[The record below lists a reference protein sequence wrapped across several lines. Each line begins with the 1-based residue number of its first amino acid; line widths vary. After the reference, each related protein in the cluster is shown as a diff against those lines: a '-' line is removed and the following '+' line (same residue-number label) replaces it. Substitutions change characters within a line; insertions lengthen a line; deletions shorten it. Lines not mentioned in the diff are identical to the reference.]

1 MLKKIVLIIT
11 LLLLGFAVSKSDS
24 FKVFYAI
31 FIQSNS
37 IVELKSGNEIFDRY
51 IGKRYCTTDIL
62 LKYKAFANTKSI
74 TFIES
79 QYSFDNPQEY
89 KYSLD
94 KKYGTIIGELESGS
108 ELTMKRIFETETFH
122 GRDHIFQL
130 SINNTTDDNLY
141 AIHFFEKRIKNKP
154 ISFYPPKYITD
165 CPPATKTN

>member
-1 MLKKIVLIIT
+1 MLKKLLLVIT
-11 LLLLGFAVSKSDS
+11 LLLLGFAVSKSDL

-37 IVELKSGNEIFDRY
+37 IVELQSGNKIFDRY
-51 IGKRYCTTDIL
+51 VGKRYCTTDIL
-62 LKYKAFANTKSI
+62 LKYKAFANTTSI

-79 QYSFDNPQEY
+79 QYSFDNPNEY
-89 KYSLD
+89 KYSPD

-122 GRDHIFQL
+122 GRDHIFQF
-130 SINNTTDDNLY
+130 SINNSDDDNLY
-141 AIHFFEKRIKNKP
+141 VIHLSEKLIKNNP